1 MNTRLIVIVAVVAVV
16 AVGAGAAAYYMLQDE
31 DPITGTYSFSS
42 YIQEDITGQYL
53 DENGEV
59 VLELDSWDGE
69 LADLITIDGIEE
81 GPHGEVRIIVYS
93 FEFHTVPGETIHASD
108 IQFGVSEDVDDRDSY
123 GWVDAFITYDGQEL
137 YNAAS
142 DLTVTTDD
150 SGSASMTI
158 TILTDE
164 VHIFPDING
173 PINFEVSS

>member
-31 DPITGTYSFSS
+31 DPMTGTYSFSS

-59 VLELDSWDGE
+59 VLDLDSWDGE
-69 LADLITIDGIEE
+69 LTDLITIDGID
-81 GPHGEVRIIVYS
+81 GAHGEVRFIVYS
-93 FEFHTVPGETIHASD
+93 FEFHTAPGETIHASD
-108 IQFGVSEDVDDRDSY
+108 IRFGVSEDVDDRDSY

-137 YNAAS
+137 HNATTE
-142 DLTVTTDD
+142 LTVTTDNN
-150 SGSASMTI
+150 GSASMTI

-173 PINFEVSS
+173 PINFEASS